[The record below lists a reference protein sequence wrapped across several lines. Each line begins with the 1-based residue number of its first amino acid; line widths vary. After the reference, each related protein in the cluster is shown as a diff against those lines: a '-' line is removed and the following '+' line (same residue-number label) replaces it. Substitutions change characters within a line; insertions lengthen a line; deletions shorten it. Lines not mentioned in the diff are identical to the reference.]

1 MGHFQTSSQTMRS
14 AVNAIAA
21 TKAVVDRQIAAVG
34 ATAVGTG
41 AGWRGSGGE
50 TLRAL
55 MARYDESGR
64 KLQTAIGA
72 FEELLA
78 GQAADYGITDAAASQ
93 ILTSAGGGL
102 RM

>member
-1 MGHFQTSSQTMRS
+1 MGHFQTSSQTMQS
-14 AVNAIAA
+14 AVNAIAT

-34 ATAVGTG
+34 VTAAGTSG
-41 AGWRGSGGE
+41 AWRGSGGE

-55 MARYDESGR
+55 VARYDESAR
-64 KLQTAIGA
+64 KLQTAIGV

-78 GQAADYGITDAAASQ
+78 GQAVEYGITDADASQ

>member
-1 MGHFQTSSQTMRS
+1 MGHFQTSSQTMQS

-21 TKAVVDRQIAAVG
+21 TKAVVNSQIAAVG
-34 ATAVGTG
+34 MTAASTS
-41 AGWRGSGGE
+41 AAWRGSGGE

-55 MARYDESGR
+55 MSRYDESGR
-64 KLQTAIGA
+64 KLQSAIGA

-78 GQAADYGITDAAASQ
+78 AQAAEYGITDADASQ